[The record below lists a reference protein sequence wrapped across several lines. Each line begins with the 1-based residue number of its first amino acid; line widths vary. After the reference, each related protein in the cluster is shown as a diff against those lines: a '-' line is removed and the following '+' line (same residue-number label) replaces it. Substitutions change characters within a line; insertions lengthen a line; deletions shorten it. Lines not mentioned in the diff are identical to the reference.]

1 MQAHDTI
8 LTEYRADTRN
18 FKRGANVYDR
28 TLARQERL
36 TNDRLGRVDK
46 RWERSTTSI
55 LKSRTALVGL
65 TSIIGGAATNQL
77 RTYAEQWR
85 DVERRLQSIGVVS
98 KEAQGGIIDLAI
110 RTRSAVT
117 STAEAVQGMARAT
130 DLNFDSAARRVETL
144 QKLLKVGGAGTSEA
158 DSVSTQLGQA
168 LKSGFLAGDEYKS
181 LSENAPIELLDAI
194 AKAAGAPRSQLK
206 ALAADSKLTA
216 GVVLEAL
223 DSLASTADA
232 KFSALALSGEEA
244 FSVLTTGLVAY
255 VGNVDESLGATET
268 LNGAIA
274 SLGEYAA
281 GSSESAE
288 TMAQAIKVV
297 GSVALATAGSRG
309 VGALSGAFRKAAQER
324 ANDVAAANAQ
334 HAASRQTVIEARNEL
349 AAVRE
354 TQRARAV
361 DHQSRLLNGRASVES
376 GKRLQRSIDAEVKAV
391 DRLRGA
397 HARAIVTSGG
407 LTAAQ
412 ARLSIATRLTTGAV
426 RAFNGVMAFFGGPI
440 GLAINAI
447 TLVVAVMANMKTGT
461 ERLQASLDGLSGTL
475 GRLEGVNTSLAS
487 DYAAL
492 AVAQDQLAEATRKG
506 GEAAVLAA
514 SKDVGAV
521 NQRILANERLRKDLG
536 ILAQAELNS
545 AQQELEAQR
554 AQLQANA
561 RTSLL
566 DGLRDRKEGFFFN
579 KAELDEYRSLQR
591 ATTEDLAKHIEMER
605 ELARQLIQS
614 GATMEDLTDFQREL
628 LESTADSEA
637 KVHDLTQRLELLN
650 SAGRIAAGGL
660 DQASSSA
667 RRLAAEA
674 AAAQA
679 GVAGLI
685 AAIPALNR
693 AAKAQQGVTKANLDY
708 QAALKGLNGQ
718 GLSGL
723 ERIEGEREL
732 AGLRAQAIS
741 EITGE
746 AAAIRKADKAQK
758 SYLDS
763 ARLGAMD
770 ARNRALAQEKA
781 EYLGVAAAM
790 QTAGKSQEDLSNAE
804 AAYQQRLSQINS
816 SFDSHAAKSGAG
828 AGRRSAAAGRK
839 AEVAAEKDLS
849 AARELLVENGHKSLF
864 IEQELNRERVRLQGL
879 LPELITL
886 GLSRA
891 DAESVLGAE
900 LERTEDRLKR
910 VKTAG
915 EEAAESFAKNVLQ
928 DIRAADDLNDA
939 LGRISERLLDLAFD
953 KSFDLLAEQ
962 FARLGT
968 GSSQSGGGGIGGFLG
983 NIFGSLFGRG
993 VKAATGGLIRGPG
1006 TATSDS
1012 IPARL
1017 SNGEFVM
1024 RAASVT
1030 PQSLPFLEAINR
1042 GAVVPKLAAGGLVG
1056 GGRSAAVMAD
1066 TAFKVEIHN
1075 HASNARVEARPSND
1089 GKGLEVMIHDL
1100 VNGGILGGKYTK
1112 TMGQKF
1118 GLRPNAKGA

>member
-46 RWERSTTSI
+46 RWDRSTRSI
-55 LKSRTALVGL
+55 LQSRTALVGL
-65 TSIIGGAATNQL
+65 TSVVGGAAINQL
-77 RTYAEQWR
+77 RNYAEQWR
-85 DVERRLQSIGVVS
+85 DVERRLQSIGAAS
-98 KEAQGGIIDLAI
+98 SEAQQSIIDLAI
-110 RTRSAVT
+110 RTRSAVG

-130 DLNFDSAARRVETL
+130 DSSFESAARRVETL
-144 QKLLKVGGAGTSEA
+144 QKLLKVGGAGSSEA

-168 LKSGFLAGDEYKS
+168 LKSGVLAGDEYKS
-181 LSENAPIELLDAI
+181 LSENAPTELLDAI
-194 AKAAGAPRSQLK
+194 AKAAGATRSELK
-206 ALAADSKLTA
+206 AFAADGKLTA
-216 GVVLEAL
+216 DVVLVAL
-223 DSLASTADA
+223 DNLASTADA
-232 KFSALALSGEEA
+232 KFGALALSGSEA
-244 FSVLTTGLVAY
+244 FSVLTTGLIAY
-255 VGNVDESLGATET
+255 VGNVDEGLGATET
-268 LNGAIA
+268 FNGAIA

-281 GSSESAE
+281 GAGESAQ

-324 ANDVAAANAQ
+324 RDDVVAAKAQ
-334 HAASRQTVIEARNEL
+334 HAVSRQTVLDTRKEL
-349 AAVRE
+349 AAIREKQRVRG
-354 TQRARAV
+354 A
-361 DHQSRLLNGRASVES
+361 DHQLRLLEGRASVAS
-376 GKRLQRSIDAEVKAV
+376 GKKLQASIDAEAKAIA
-391 DRLRGA
+391 RLQGA
-397 HARAIVTSGG
+397 HARAVVTTAG

-440 GLAINAI
+440 GLAITAI

-461 ERLQASLDGLSGTL
+461 ERLQNSLDGLSNTL
-475 GRLEGVNTSLAS
+475 GKLEGVNTSLAS
-487 DYAAL
+487 DYGVL
-492 AVAQDQLAEATRKG
+492 KDAQEQLAEATRKG
-506 GEAAVLAA
+506 GDASVEAAT
-514 SKDVGAV
+514 KDVAAV
-521 NQRILANERLRKDLG
+521 NERIRANERLRQDLA
-536 ILAQAELNS
+536 ILAQAELNA
-545 AQQELEAQR
+545 AQRELEAQQN
-554 AQLQANA
+554 QLQRDA

-566 DGLRDRKEGFFFN
+566 ESFHERTGSFKSS
-579 KAELDEYRSLQR
+579 AEWEEYRQIQS
-591 ATTEDLAKHIEMER
+591 ATTEELSRHIEVEK

-614 GATMEDLTDFQREL
+614 GATMGDLTDFQREL
-628 LESTADSEA
+628 LESTTESEA
-637 KVHDLTQRLELLN
+637 KVEELSQRLELLN
-650 SAGRIAAGGL
+650 TAGKTAAIGL
-660 DQASSSA
+660 DQAIASA
-667 RRLAAEA
+667 RQLAADA

-693 AAKAQQGVTKANLDY
+693 AARAQQGITKANLDY

-723 ERIEGEREL
+723 ERIEAEREL
-732 AGLRAQAIS
+732 ANLRSQAIS
-741 EITGE
+741 EISGE
-746 AAAIRKADKAQK
+746 AAAIRLADKAQ
-758 SYLDS
+758 SDYLDS

-770 ARNRALAQEKA
+770 ARNQALSRETAQ
-781 EYLGVAAAM
+781 YLEVAAAM
-790 QTAGKSQEDLSNAE
+790 TTAGRSQEDLAKAE
-804 AAYQQRLSQINS
+804 AAYQQRVGQINS
-816 SFDSHAAKSGAG
+816 SFDKRDTESGGGTGGARAAE
-828 AGRRSAAAGRK
+828 R
-839 AEVAAEKDLS
+839 AAEKDLA
-849 AARELLVENGHKSLF
+849 AARGLLVENGHKALF
-864 IEQELNRERVRLQGL
+864 IEQELNRERERLRGL
-879 LPELITL
+879 LPELISL

-915 EEAAESFAKNVLQ
+915 EQAAKAFAKNVLQ

-983 NIFGSLFGRG
+983 NIFGSLFGGG

-1024 RAASVT
+1024 RASSVT

-1042 GAVVPKLAAGGLVG
+1042 GAVVPKFATGGLVG
-1056 GGRSAAVMAD
+1056 GGGSSSPAVGSLM
-1066 TAFKVEIHN
+1066 KVEIHN
-1075 HASNARVEARPSND
+1075 HASNARVEARPSSD
-1089 GKGLEVMIHDL
+1089 GRGLEVMVHDL
-1100 VNGGILGGKYTK
+1100 VNGGIIGGKYTK
-1112 TMGQKF
+1112 SMGQKF
-1118 GLRPNAKGA
+1118 GLRPTAKGT